1 VEYIKARN
9 EEGEVLYE
17 RRKKATVQDLE
28 AIKEETLQRINRVLV
43 WKEHAETAKARDKQ
57 RQTLLESG
65 TLKN

>member
-1 VEYIKARN
+1 MEYIKARN